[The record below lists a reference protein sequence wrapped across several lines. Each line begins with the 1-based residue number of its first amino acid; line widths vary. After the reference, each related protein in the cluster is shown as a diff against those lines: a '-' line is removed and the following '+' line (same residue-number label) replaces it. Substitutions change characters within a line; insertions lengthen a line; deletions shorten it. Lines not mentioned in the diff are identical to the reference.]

1 MRPRPPRHNLVIHG
15 HTIGGKR
22 ATVIPRMTFMP
33 PLQLFYIWLVHNF
46 VFVFVIVMI
55 LDTYR
60 TLISVRDL
68 LKLNKV

>member
-22 ATVIPRMTFMP
+22 ATVIPRMTSMP
-33 PLQLFYIWLVHNF
+33 PQQLFYIWLVHNF
-46 VFVFVIVMI
+46 VFVIVMI

-60 TLISVRDL
+60 KLISVRDL
-68 LKLNKV
+68 LKLNRV